1 MRVIVM
7 NGSKLFL
14 LFGVALLAAL
24 LFAPP
29 AGAIETRSGD
39 DVVIG
44 SDEVVKDDL
53 YVGADNVTVDGTVE
67 GDLVAGGGTIRV
79 NGTVEGDLIAAG
91 QTVIVNGAVEDDARI
106 AGQALV
112 IGEDAR
118 IADDLISGAYSLES
132 KPGSTVGGELIYGGY
147 QALLAGT
154 VDQNVRGGMGALEL
168 DGEVGGNVNVGVG
181 GANGEPTGVQFA
193 PNPEVTIPNVEPG
206 LTLTDSA
213 RVGGNL
219 NYESSARGDIAPGAE
234 IAGNVN
240 YQKVAA
246 DEAAEPGPTG
256 VTAVLLDS
264 ARRFVTLLLVGLLL
278 VWVAPR
284 LVRGA
289 SDTLRGRL
297 LISLGWGV
305 LDFALVAV
313 VALLVVLATVLLA
326 LVFGL
331 VTLGG
336 LAAAII
342 GLGTLAE
349 VLLAVT
355 FLIAIGF
362 LAPVVVSF
370 LGGRMLLGWALP
382 DRAEDRVLP
391 LAVGLILYVLLRA
404 IPILGVLVAIAVALI
419 GLGALS
425 VWIWMKLKPDTAKPP
440 AES

>member
-7 NGSKLFL
+7 NGSKLFF

-24 LFAPP
+24 LFASS

-44 SDEVVKDDL
+44 SDEVVEDDL
-53 YVGADNVTVDGTVE
+53 YAGADNVTVDGTVK
-67 GDLVAGGGTIRV
+67 GDLVAGGGTIRI

-91 QTVIVNGAVEDDARI
+91 QTVIVNGKVEDDARI

-118 IADDLISGAYSLES
+118 IADDLISAAYSLEG

-168 DGEVGGNVNVGVG
+168 DGNVGGNVNVGVG
-181 GANGEPTGVQFA
+181 GANGEPTGAQFA
-193 PNPEVTIPNVEPG
+193 PNPEVTLPDVEPG

-219 NYESSARGDIAPGAE
+219 NYESSTRGDIASGAE

-240 YQKVAA
+240 YQEVAA

-256 VTAVLLDS
+256 ATAVLLDS
-264 ARRFVTLLLVGLLL
+264 ARRFVTLLLIGLLL
-278 VWVAPR
+278 VWVTPG

-289 SDTLRGRL
+289 ADVLRDRP
-297 LISLGWGV
+297 LISLGWGA
-305 LDFALVAV
+305 LDFVVFGVA
-313 VALLVVLATVLLA
+313 ALLVLLATVLLA
-326 LVFGL
+326 LGFGL

-349 VLLAVT
+349 VVLAVV
-355 FLIAIGF
+355 FAIAIGF
-362 LAPVVVSF
+362 LAPVIVSF

-391 LAVGLILYVLLRA
+391 LVAGLILYVLLRA
-404 IPILGVLVAIAVALI
+404 IPILGILVAIAVALI

-425 VWIWMKLKPDTAKPP
+425 IWIWTKLKPKSTYLPT
-440 AES
+440 ES